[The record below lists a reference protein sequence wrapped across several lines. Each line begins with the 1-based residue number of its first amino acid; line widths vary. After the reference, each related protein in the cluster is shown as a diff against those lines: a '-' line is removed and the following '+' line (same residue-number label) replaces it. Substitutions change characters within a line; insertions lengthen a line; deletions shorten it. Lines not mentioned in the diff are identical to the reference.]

1 MQADLVISFKVFRE
15 RFGSRVRLFPQD
27 GVIDTAYL
35 DGPFKHMVSRW
46 TVQDAEGWRLRCR
59 ISMSISNSNRPCCK
73 KIIGVV
79 FDQAM
84 RRVVGAFEAR
94 ARALYG

>member
-1 MQADLVISFKVFRE
+1 MPKVAAASSDFHVDFEFRNPM
-15 RFGSRVRLFPQD
+15 LQ
-27 GVIDTAYL
+27 
-35 DGPFKHMVSRW
+35 
-46 TVQDAEGWRLRCR
+46 
-59 ISMSISNSNRPCCK
+59 

-94 ARALYG
+94 AKALYG